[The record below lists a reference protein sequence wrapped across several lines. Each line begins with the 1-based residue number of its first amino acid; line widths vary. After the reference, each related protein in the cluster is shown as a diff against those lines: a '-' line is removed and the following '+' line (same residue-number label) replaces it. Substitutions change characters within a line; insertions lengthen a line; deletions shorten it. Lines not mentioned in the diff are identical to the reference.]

1 MSGENAAKGMPGYR
15 KTLTGGFYPELYNTG
30 PPAPPDAGLPWKV
43 GAETSNPL
51 SDDPPNPAPPSPD
64 RGIQDVTSCKQCGTS
79 SFSRTDAAA
88 CPNCGEMQQAV
99 TPTYTPGT
107 PWF

>member
-1 MSGENAAKGMPGYR
+1 MSGENAAGGLPGYR
-15 KTLTGGFYPELYNTG
+15 KTLTQAFTPQLYDTG
-30 PPAPPDAGLPWKV
+30 PPAPPDAGLP
-43 GAETSNPL
+43 GAL
-51 SDDPPNPAPPSPD
+51 GGYRDDDAAVNTPPPAPDRCIMDKTQCPS
-64 RGIQDVTSCKQCGTS
+64 CGS
-79 SFSRTDAAA
+79 SVFLKTDAAA

>member
-30 PPAPPDAGLPWKV
+30 PAAPPDAGLPHT
-43 GAETSNPL
+43 GYSDNPL
-51 SDDPPNPAPPSPD
+51 SDDPPNPAPPTPD

-79 SFSRTDAAA
+79 SFSRTDAAS

>member
-30 PPAPPDAGLPWKV
+30 PAAPPDAGLPWTV
-43 GAETSNPL
+43 DGYSDNPL
-51 SDDPPNPAPPSPD
+51 ITDPPNPAPPAPD
-64 RGIQDVTSCKQCGTS
+64 RYIQDKTTCKQCGTS
-79 SFSRTDAAA
+79 SFSRTDAAG
-88 CPNCGEMQQAV
+88 CPNCGEMAQAV
-99 TPTYTPGT
+99 TPTYTPST